1 MYIEVDFLVDGHLS
15 LNSFKNNCIFTP
27 LLMFYGFDNL
37 YFEILCSTLFWMLL
51 VFTTFVF

>member
-1 MYIEVDFLVDGHLS
+1 MCIEVDFLVDGHLGF
-15 LNSFKNNCIFTP
+15 NSFKNNFIFTP

-51 VFTTFVF
+51 FFTTFVF

>member
-15 LNSFKNNCIFTP
+15 LNSIKNNCIFTP